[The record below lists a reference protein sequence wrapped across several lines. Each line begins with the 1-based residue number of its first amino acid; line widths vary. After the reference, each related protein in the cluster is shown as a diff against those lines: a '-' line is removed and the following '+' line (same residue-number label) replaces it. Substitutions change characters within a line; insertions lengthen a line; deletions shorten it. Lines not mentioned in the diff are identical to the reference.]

1 MKRRTGFY
9 SVILTSVVCMLGG
22 SAFAA
27 SSVRMLGAG
36 AKTVSAGTGDA
47 TTGASVD
54 GGAKSGVA
62 TTAVAQTTRASSL
75 RFTPNATNKTVAAQG
90 YSGLATNGN
99 AQSANNNGVG
109 ITTSPSARLS
119 IGKYL
124 NLSHSSNT
132 VTPGGTT
139 GGGTGTGTGA
149 TDENLDALRTELD
162 ALQNQVDRLKDD
174 KQNALIVGDGEYI
187 DIAGPDNN
195 VISIDINAL
204 KSDLQ
209 AALDTKK
216 PILTEIDDN
225 YKLWWCYA
233 NATETACDGEKRSVV
248 DLGKVLEEYDLANE
262 NISLKDAL
270 AGKQGI
276 LGEADNGFITINQQA
291 GTIGLKFDELRAA
304 LGIDNAKTSEIRYTD
319 DGKLQWRY
327 MDEFEQ
333 NGDKKWNTAD
343 IAALMRQSLEN
354 YVQIQALEDYVQK
367 SELAGLQ
374 TTLTADEN
382 GYLKI
387 QDNQIG
393 VKFDELRAA
402 LNIPTE
408 REIEMEFDDDG
419 KIQWR
424 YVGADA
430 WHKTNKKVSDFVDL
444 SGYVLRSELA
454 GLQGALTASE
464 NGYLEINNNQIGI
477 KFDDL
482 NTALNIPAAQRDI
495 EMEITSAGQLR
506 WRYLD
511 AFEADGTTKKWTTV
525 SENINDLIDSK
536 LAGYAKLDDLS
547 GLQLTMSTDE
557 NGYLEIN
564 GNTINVKFDK
574 LKSDLNIPAAQR
586 DIEMEITSAGQLQWR
601 YLDVFE
607 DDGTTKKWTPVSV
620 NINDLIDGKLA
631 NYVSNE
637 SLTNTLN
644 DYVTNN
650 NLSTTLADYATKTYV
665 DNGLATRQVKLTEAA
680 NGFIEIKPVDGAET
694 NTIGIKFDELKTALN
709 IPDAKTSE
717 LRVNNGVLQ
726 WRYVD
731 EFEDEPDAQTGE
743 PVKKWTDVY
752 DLNAKLGDWVTNTD
766 FNAAINRIDSEL
778 AGKQIKLTPAD
789 GGYIILDEQTGEIA
803 VDMSS
808 LRQQLS
814 IDGNNAR
821 TSELRVFD
829 GKLQW
834 RYLDEFETDDQN
846 NQVAVWHV
854 LDLDTVELPLYT
866 EKSYLWKNYY
876 NKTYVDNLAR
886 TIENNINTTLERL
899 ALPDGPDAG
908 LYMLSVKGSG
918 DNKVSTWSPVQI
930 VDADGNVQNFAL
942 DSSDSGD

>member
-27 SSVRMLGAG
+27 SSVRMLGTG
-36 AKTVSAGTGDA
+36 AKTVSAGTEDA

-75 RFTPNATNKTVAAQG
+75 RFTPNATNKTVTAQG

-99 AQSANNNGVG
+99 AQSSNNNGVG

-124 NLSHSSNT
+124 NLSHSSNA
-132 VTPGGTT
+132 VTPGGAT
-139 GGGTGTGTGA
+139 GGGTGTGTGTGA
-149 TDENLDALRTELD
+149 TDEDLDALRTELD
-162 ALQNQVDRLKDD
+162 ALQNQVDRLKDG
-174 KQNALIVGDGEYI
+174 KQNTLIVGDGEYI

-204 KSDLQ
+204 KNDLQ

-262 NISLKDAL
+262 NVSLKDAL

-374 TTLTADEN
+374 TALTADEN

-424 YVGADA
+424 YAGADA

-482 NTALNIPAAQRDI
+482 KTALDIPGAQRDI

-511 AFEADGTTKKWTTV
+511 AFEADGTTKKWTSV
-525 SENINDLIDSK
+525 SE
-536 LAGYAKLDDLS
+536 
-547 GLQLTMSTDE
+547 
-557 NGYLEIN
+557 
-564 GNTINVKFDK
+564 
-574 LKSDLNIPAAQR
+574 
-586 DIEMEITSAGQLQWR
+586 
-601 YLDVFE
+601 
-607 DDGTTKKWTPVSV
+607 

-665 DNGLATRQVKLTEAA
+665 DNGLAMRQVKLTEAA

-743 PVKKWTDVY
+743 SVKKWTDVY

-834 RYLDEFETDDQN
+834 RYLDEFETDGQN

-854 LDLDTVELPLYT
+854 LDLDTVELSLYT